1 MNTTWRQQISRAI
14 LASSMAIFVPAG
26 WLSAQTTPTE
36 ASGANPPV
44 AGNAPAASPADLLSA
59 DVGVWFYG
67 RPGVQPLTVED
78 IAVQGELAHSGLGI
92 DDQIVA
98 VNGQPVASEDAFI
111 VGLRNAASADKA
123 TTIDVLRGGR
133 RVTLTI
139 PEQALKL
146 VVFAP
151 DPLYRAGFAVDTR
164 QPHQLIVSHIFPRGS
179 AYAAGLMRGDLITA
193 IGNSPIVNLNVLR
206 TAVNE
211 VGDNNVLLQVTRG
224 GRSRLFTLNGIEPP
238 IARIA
243 SRPERLP
250 GPATARGPG
259 AGSTIRQ

>member
-1 MNTTWRQQISRAI
+1 MNTTWHQQISRTVFVFSLAI
-14 LASSMAIFVPAG
+14 LVPAG
-26 WLSAQTTPTE
+26 WLFAQTTPTE

-78 IAVQGELAHSGLGI
+78 IAVQGELARSGLTI
-92 DDQIVA
+92 DDRIVA
-98 VNGQPVASEDAFI
+98 LNGRPVASEDAFI
-111 VGLRNAASADKA
+111 VGLRNAASTNEAA
-123 TTIDVLRGGR
+123 TIDVLRGGR
-133 RVTLTI
+133 RMTLTV

-151 DPLYRAGFAVDTR
+151 DPLYRAGFSVDTR
-164 QPHQLIVSHIFPRGS
+164 QPHQLIVNHVFPRGS

-243 SRPERLP
+243 SRPETM
-250 GPATARGPG
+250 PAPTAARSAR